1 MSVETIKMFE
11 KGMKVDFHLTINP
24 RLRQEQ
30 PFCGVVVNYPR
41 GQFTQKILAKNNRVV
56 EIPVILVR
64 VRTVEMGEFVVD
76 ARGVKATKATEG
88 DLQQLR
94 NCFGK

>member
-11 KGMKVDFHLTINP
+11 KGMKVDFYLTMNP
-24 RLRQEQ
+24 RLRQGQ
-30 PFCGVVVNYPR
+30 PFRGAVVNYPR
-41 GQFTQKILAKNNRVV
+41 GQFTQKILTKNSKVV

-76 ARGVKATKATEG
+76 ARGAEAAKATEG
-88 DLQQLR
+88 DLRELR
-94 NCFGK
+94 NRFGK